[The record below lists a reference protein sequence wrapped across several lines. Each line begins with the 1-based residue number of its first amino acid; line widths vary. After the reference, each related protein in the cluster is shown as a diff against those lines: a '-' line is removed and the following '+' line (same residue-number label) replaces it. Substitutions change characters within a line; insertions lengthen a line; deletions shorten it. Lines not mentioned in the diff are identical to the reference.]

1 MHKNH
6 GGNSVTRPQCLRLG
20 MGVGRCS
27 LSGLPRS
34 RICPGP
40 ICNRAHPLLQRDA
53 EAAVEECRKKLA
65 AASKA
70 VRDAEKPPQQGATR
84 KRLRKEVE
92 DRVADTS
99 NDRMDTSDAE
109 EE

>member
-1 MHKNH
+1 
-6 GGNSVTRPQCLRLG
+6 
-20 MGVGRCS
+20 
-27 LSGLPRS
+27 
-34 RICPGP
+34 
-40 ICNRAHPLLQRDA
+40 
-53 EAAVEECRKKLA
+53 VEECRKKLA